1 MTSDYETAIH
11 LLPKGIQFLLY
22 LHMSSSRIKLLVTVK
37 GIETKNMFINNFHQI
52 YTSPKKKS
60 FYNFSGFKFKGN

>member
-1 MTSDYETAIH
+1 MFSWRGSQKEIILSTS
-11 LLPKGIQFLLY
+11 FLY
-22 LHMSSSRIKLLVTVK
+22 LHMSSSRIKFLVTEK